1 VQALEG
7 EQVYIIRHMLEEDIT
22 LDMARRRNKCGV
34 DMKRNGKFNSC
45 NLKIFLFFAIFFKQ
59 NFRNSIIIL

>member
-34 DMKRNGKFNSC
+34 AVDMKRNERQ
-45 NLKIFLFFAIFFKQ
+45 L
-59 NFRNSIIIL
+59 ILVKLI